1 MRGWRM
7 LWELPESMRTVT
19 GRLWIVPVNF
29 RVLGDVLPVRAW
41 GDK

>member
-7 LWELPESMRTVT
+7 LWELPESMRTMA
-19 GRLWIVPVNF
+19 GRLWIRSMNF
-29 RVLGDVLPVRAW
+29 RVLGDMLPVRAW